1 VGWFVDDSQTPGR
14 AESNDPFIDRGNAAL
29 ERCSGQGFLFARP
42 FDVAATEKFLQTWAE
57 NTISVKWPATPA
69 DK

>member
-1 VGWFVDDSQTPGR
+1 MTPKRRGGR
-14 AESNDPFIDRGNAAL
+14 ESDDPFIDRGNVTL
-29 ERCSGQGFLFARP
+29 ERCKRQGFLFARP